1 MRKRLLAL
9 TALVTALV
17 LAGGVAVAGAGGFD
31 FGRFVEEA
39 LRSKSMRLYGLNGP
53 LPRSSTRS
61 ITAEE
66 ANADPRRLA
75 TLARSLR
82 ARVVTHGVGPGVLD
96 MSALWPSD
104 RNPRWLITCNES
116 GTSDAGLV
124 RINIATGVVETILT
138 GTDSCDPAHRT
149 PWGTILFAEEA
160 GGGPSGGRIYE
171 LIDPLN
177 TTNVTL
183 DRTTGTFSGG
193 TGADNFAIR
202 TAIGRLSYEGF
213 AIYPNGVVYFGDEQ
227 RPLNGVIGGAYFKF
241 IPATLRDP
249 GAGPVTE
256 LEDSPLAAGSVF
268 GLRLGRRS
276 GATDYGQG
284 TQNGL
289 GSWVPI
295 PQTADTDL
303 RAQAQAL
310 RLTGFYRPE
319 DIDIDRRALADDRVE
334 FCANNTG
341 NEPDDQYFGEV
352 VCITDGTLTSSAAN
366 TAVPEL
372 QTLVLG
378 SPAINMPD
386 NIAYQA
392 HRGNWIIH
400 EDGETVTDL
409 LGPHNDDLWS
419 CLPDGNDEDL
429 MGDGC
434 VRIATLNDLEAEW
447 TGGIFDAS
455 GKHFYVSI
463 QHNVTGTGTI
473 LDITGWK

>member
-1 MRKRLLAL
+1 MRQRLLAL
-9 TALVTALV
+9 TTLVATLV
-17 LAGGVAVAGAGGFD
+17 LAGGVAVAGVGGFD

-75 TLARSLR
+75 TLARSLK
-82 ARVVTHGVGPGVLD
+82 ARVVTHGVGPAVLD

-104 RNPRWLITCNES
+104 RDPKWLITCNES
-116 GTSDAGLV
+116 GTTDPGLV
-124 RINIATGVVETILT
+124 RVNIATGAVETILT
-138 GTDSCDPAHRT
+138 GTTACDPAHRT

-160 GGGPSGGRIYE
+160 GGGPNGGRIYE

-193 TGADNFAIR
+193 TGAGNFAIR

-227 RPLNGVIGGAYFKF
+227 RPLNGVTGGAYYKF

-249 GAGPVTE
+249 DAGPIAE
-256 LEDSPLAAGSVF
+256 LADSPLAAGSVY

-303 RAQAQAL
+303 RAQAEAL

-319 DIDIDRRALADDRVE
+319 DFDVDRRALADDRVE

-352 VCITDGTLTSSAAN
+352 ICITDGT
-366 TAVPEL
+366 
-372 QTLVLG
+372 
-378 SPAINMPD
+378 
-386 NIAYQA
+386 
-392 HRGNWIIH
+392 
-400 EDGETVTDL
+400 
-409 LGPHNDDLWS
+409 
-419 CLPDGNDEDL
+419 
-429 MGDGC
+429 
-434 VRIATLNDLEAEW
+434 
-447 TGGIFDAS
+447 
-455 GKHFYVSI
+455 
-463 QHNVTGTGTI
+463 
-473 LDITGWK
+473 